1 MIRVK
6 PFNSF
11 FLLYEFFENM
21 TKICESYNK
30 IGEWF
35 DQSRSKNLIEKEYL
49 DLIVREI
56 PEGSLI
62 LDLGCGS
69 GDPIAKFFIEK
80 GCDLTG
86 VDGSKKMMDL
96 FQKNFPSTKFPNVN
110 FIFADMRKI
119 KLSQKFDVIIAWDS
133 FFHLMPDDQR
143 KMFAIFASYIKP
155 RGMLLFT
162 SGGPEEEEIWS
173 NNNGEN
179 LYHASLSKKEYQEL
193 LEQFGFEVVNYKEKD
208 PDCQEHTVWVGR
220 KK

>member
-1 MIRVK
+1 
-6 PFNSF
+6 
-11 FLLYEFFENM
+11 M